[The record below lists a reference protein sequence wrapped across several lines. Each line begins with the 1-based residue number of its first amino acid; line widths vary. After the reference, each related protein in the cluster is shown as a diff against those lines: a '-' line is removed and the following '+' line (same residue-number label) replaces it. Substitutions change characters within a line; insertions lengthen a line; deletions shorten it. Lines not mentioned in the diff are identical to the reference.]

1 VKKNW
6 KFFLVIGF
14 IIIILSGLVFIIN
27 SIYFNTLINDKKNEI
42 AAIVNG
48 EKIYLINVEKI
59 YKDLKKHESSSSGN
73 AVGPIPNKKEILDDI
88 INELLVIQEAENQ
101 NIIVNDE
108 EVENRINILKE
119 QMPELYEAVLE
130 KVSLEEYKIIL
141 KNGMLYQ
148 KMKEKV
154 LKENP
159 IEISDEEIQNYI
171 EKNKQDFSKYK
182 EGEKKFEEIRNIV
195 KEMLTERKKIKIFN
209 HWIKEIKEKADIRI
223 YI

>member
-1 VKKNW
+1 MKKNW

-48 EKIYLINVEKI
+48 EKIYLNDVEKI
-59 YKDLKKHESSSSGN
+59 YKDLREHESSSSGN

-101 NIIVNDE
+101 NIIVNNE
-108 EVENRINILKE
+108 EVENRINVLKE
-119 QMPELYEAVLE
+119 HMPELYEAVLE

-159 IEISDEEIQNYI
+159 VEISDEEIQNYI
-171 EKNKQDFSKYK
+171 EINKQDFSKYK
-182 EGEKKFEEIRNIV
+182 KGEKKFEEIKNIV
-195 KEMLTERKKIKIFN
+195 KEMLIEREERKIFN
-209 HWIKEIKEKADIRI
+209 QWVEKLRDKAEIKI
-223 YI
+223 YL

>member
-1 VKKNW
+1 MKKNW